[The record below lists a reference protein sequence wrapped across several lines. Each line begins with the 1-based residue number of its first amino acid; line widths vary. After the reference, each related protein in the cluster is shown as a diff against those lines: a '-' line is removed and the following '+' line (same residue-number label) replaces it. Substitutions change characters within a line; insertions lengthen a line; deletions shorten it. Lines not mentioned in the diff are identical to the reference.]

1 MESRECKNTMIAVV
15 EDNPNDAEL
24 ITRVLKKL
32 DLTDKL
38 ILLKD
43 GVEALDFLLGQ
54 GSHAGRDPNDAPGVI
69 LLDLKL
75 PKINGIEVLRQIKED
90 ERTKKIPVVILT
102 SSNEERDLRDA
113 YELGVNSYVT
123 KPIRYDEFYKVVS
136 DLGLYWLVRNKLT
149 QR

>member
-1 MESRECKNTMIAVV
+1 MESRDNKDTLIAIV
-15 EDNPNDAEL
+15 EDNPSDAEL
-24 ITRVLKKL
+24 ITRVLRKL
-32 DLTDKL
+32 DLTEKL

-43 GVEALDFLLGQ
+43 GVEALDFLFGQ
-54 GSHAGRDPNDAPGVI
+54 GRYAGRNPGEAPGVI

-75 PKINGIEVLRQIKED
+75 PKVNGIEVLRKIKAD
-90 ERTKKIPVVILT
+90 ERTKKIPVVVLT
-102 SSNEERDLRDA
+102 SSSEERDLRDA

-123 KPIRYDEFYKVVS
+123 KPIKYDEFYKVVS